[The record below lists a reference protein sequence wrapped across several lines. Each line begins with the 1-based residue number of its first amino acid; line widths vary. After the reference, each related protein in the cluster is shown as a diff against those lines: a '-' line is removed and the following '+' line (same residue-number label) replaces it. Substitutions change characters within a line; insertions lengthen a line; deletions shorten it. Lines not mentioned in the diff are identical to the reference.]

1 MTLKDSTPFNVQFVG
16 NQPIFID
23 TLSFELIEGDNY
35 VWKPYIILSLLKKN
49 KTDYIFYHDAGR
61 IDNISYELTSY
72 PDKVLEHIK
81 KNNLNFFLGQQI
93 PHHGNL
99 SKWTKKDCFQIMQ
112 TDNSFFYN
120 KPQIQSTWSIWKY
133 SEESL
138 NFLNNSIEFDKYKL
152 SPSP

>member
-1 MTLKDSTPFNVQFVG
+1 MYRILKTQIKGKINEFRKIG
-16 NQPIFID
+16 NR
-23 TLSFELIEGDNY
+23 GYGYY

-120 KPQIQSTWSIWKY
+120 KIDS
-133 SEESL
+133 
-138 NFLNNSIEFDKYKL
+138 
-152 SPSP
+152 